1 MTAGEFVYLIRADKS
16 QLNKTLGESERDV
29 KSTGERISAWTV
41 AKGQMI
47 GQFATKAIMKV
58 NDITSAV
65 VKNTI
70 KAYGTFEQLEGGA
83 RLLFGSGYDYIMEKS
98 KTAFRDVQMSTND
111 YLNAVNGY
119 AVGLK
124 NSLGG
129 DEQAAAELAD
139 RIITAQADV
148 VAATG
153 RSREAVQNAF
163 AGLMRGNFMMIDNLG
178 LGLKGSK
185 EGMQEVIDTVNEW
198 NAANGKA
205 TKYQMGNLAD
215 MQNALIDYIEK
226 EGLAGYAGKEAADT
240 IEGTMASTKAAWN
253 DLLVAFGSGKDVKV
267 ATRNLTD
274 SAKKLLKNMLPVAK
288 NTIQSIG
295 DFVVEII
302 PEIGKWVSELSTE
315 LKNSDNP
322 IVQWIGN
329 GIEEI
334 QTLINGASNLIL
346 HFPETVEE
354 LKNSDDPFASLL
366 GGALD
371 TGYKA
376 LQWINEHKNEVAE
389 AIKIIGGAFLGWKIS
404 NTVMDAIDT
413 IKRWTGNGGNPT
425 QPTAPTVPTTPT
437 TPKTPGGGIWD
448 KLKTGVPALASKAGD
463 FLLTAGLPAA
473 YMAGLAGIATFGL
486 GANLNA
492 QQLMKE
498 AQEQG
503 KKDLADYQKKHEQFA
518 GNPMSAMW
526 ETLKNYYTETGN
538 PEDPHAI
545 DDFAK
550 HYMAWFNDNVN
561 DPVLDKITEAM
572 SEEQFDNFHEV
583 MADIEGALKNGTNYD
598 FSSPENRERLL
609 SAVDDAIKTL
619 ETMMTAEPAE
629 IPTEPKVDLEAI
641 QTQLNTRTYG
651 VSVMPQISLPWNK
664 HAKGLWSVPYDNY
677 PALLHRDEQV
687 LTASQA
693 RHRNSGGD
701 VDYGY
706 ISQMIGD
713 SLERAMNRVNVL
725 LDGGKVGDMTSRRT
739 GKNIRRRDAAVLHG
753 MGG

>member
-322 IVQWIGN
+322 IVQWIGK

-425 QPTAPTVPTTPT
+425 QPTAPTVPTQPT
-437 TPKTPGGGIWD
+437 QPTGTKTNGLNQKIMNGVGAMIVVDWNPQKSLEYQKEYGKRSGIAKYLDELNGSNLYELQQEWDNNKTNNGGGFKKIAKAYEDVIPKAVEKAAKTWSDVPNQIWN
-448 KLKTGVPALASKAGD
+448 ASGNI
-463 FLLTAGLPAA
+463 
-473 YMAGLAGIATFGL
+473 AGLAYG
-486 GANLNA
+486 
-492 QQLMKE
+492 
-498 AQEQG
+498 
-503 KKDLADYQKKHEQFA
+503 
-518 GNPMSAMW
+518 W
-526 ETLKNYYTETGN
+526 LKNIFGGN
-538 PEDPHAI
+538 KGGDWSNNGDDWSAKTKIEPEVPKDAPKKIASEIGTVEVPVRLNIGGGFAAGGGAHGSDPLRNA
-545 DDFAK
+545 F
-550 HYMAWFNDNVN
+550 
-561 DPVLDKITEAM
+561 
-572 SEEQFDNFHEV
+572 
-583 MADIEGALKNGTNYD
+583 YD
-598 FSSPENRERLL
+598 MFKP
-609 SAVDDAIKTL
+609 
-619 ETMMTAEPAE
+619 
-629 IPTEPKVDLEAI
+629 
-641 QTQLNTRTYG
+641 
-651 VSVMPQISLPWNK
+651 